1 MAAEKDKR
9 PFAIQLEV
17 EFLDRLSEPVR
28 DGRAKSVSEIIRAAL
43 ERFDFNNVVVVRPAQ
58 LLISVRLPG
67 GIRAAL
73 KRTARAKH
81 TSVGQ
86 LVRAA
91 VESYLPQLEAG
102 DSAQLEMPIPHVE
115 LPEPEAAAE
124 PAAAEPA
131 PRSAAPAKTKRA
143 RPAARKKSRPKKSP
157 RPKPRPVGTTAKSR
171 AKPAKKRPPVAPPAR
186 AKRK

>member
-1 MAAEKDKR
+1 MAADHDNR

-43 ERFDFNNVVVVRPAQ
+43 ERFDFANVVVVRPAQ
-58 LLISVRLPG
+58 LMISVRLPG
-67 GIRAAL
+67 PIRAAL

-91 VESYLPQLEAG
+91 VESYLPQLESG
-102 DSAQLEMPIPHVE
+102 DPAQLEMPIPHVE
-115 LPEPEAAAE
+115 LPEP
-124 PAAAEPA
+124 PP
-131 PRSAAPAKTKRA
+131 AAPAPAAPPASAPKTKRPRRPRKAPRKKA
-143 RPAARKKSRPKKSP
+143 RPAAP
-157 RPKPRPVGTTAKSR
+157 R
-171 AKPAKKRPPVAPPAR
+171 AKARPAHPRKRRTATAPRRRSAR